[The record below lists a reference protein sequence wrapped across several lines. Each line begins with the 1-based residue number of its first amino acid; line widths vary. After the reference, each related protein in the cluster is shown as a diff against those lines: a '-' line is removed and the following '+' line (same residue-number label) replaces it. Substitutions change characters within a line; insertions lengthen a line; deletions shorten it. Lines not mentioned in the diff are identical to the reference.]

1 MDDIIKYGYVNAPI
15 DKNIDLVSEINRLKK
30 EKNLVILG
38 HFYQRPEI
46 QEISD
51 FVGDSLALAQKA
63 EKSDAAIIVM
73 AGVHFMA
80 ETVKLLNP
88 EKKVIIPNLNAGCSL
103 ADSCPADKFE
113 YFIKKY
119 PGHTVISYVNTT
131 NKVKALS
138 DIICTSS
145 NAAAIVNSL
154 PGDEKII
161 FGPDK
166 NLGTYI
172 NKITGRN
179 MVLWPGAC
187 HVHKSFSVSRI
198 IEIKKKNED
207 AKIIAHPECE
217 PDVLVMADFIGST
230 SSLLNYTKV
239 SDSKV
244 FIVATETGI
253 LHQMK
258 KENPSK
264 IFIAAPPDDV
274 TCACNDCSF
283 MKLIT
288 MENLYNS
295 ILYELPE
302 IKIEE
307 QLRIKALKPVR
318 RMLDIS
324 EKLKI

>member
-1 MDDIIKYGYVNAPI
+1 MNNILKNGYVNAPI
-15 DKNIDLVSEINRLKK
+15 DKSLNLVSEINRLKK
-30 EKNLVILG
+30 EKSVVILG
-38 HFYQRPEI
+38 HYYQRPEI

-63 EKSDAAIIVM
+63 EKSKASIIVM

-88 EKKVIIPNLNAGCSL
+88 DKKVIIPNLNAGCSL
-103 ADSCPADKFE
+103 ADSCPADEFE
-113 YFIKKY
+113 IFIKRF
-119 PGHTVISYVNTT
+119 PGHTVVSYVNTSIE
-131 NKVKALS
+131 VKALS

-145 NAAAIVNSL
+145 NAAALIESL
-154 PGDEKII
+154 PRNEKII

-166 NLGTYI
+166 NLGDYI

-179 MVLWPGAC
+179 MILWPGAC
-187 HVHKSFSVSRI
+187 HVHKSFSISRI
-198 IEIKKKNED
+198 IELKKEFAE

-217 PDVLVMADFIGST
+217 PDVLVLADFIGST
-230 SSLLNYTKV
+230 SALLNYTLN
-239 SDSKV
+239 SKSNI

-253 LHQMK
+253 LYQMQKLSKEK
-258 KENPSK
+258 K
-264 IFIAAPPDDV
+264 FIPAPPDDV
-274 TCACNDCSF
+274 SCACNDCSF
-283 MKLIT
+283 MKLINL
-288 MENLYNS
+288 ENLYNS

-307 QLRIKALKPVR
+307 SLREKALLPVR

-324 EKLKI
+324 SRLKL